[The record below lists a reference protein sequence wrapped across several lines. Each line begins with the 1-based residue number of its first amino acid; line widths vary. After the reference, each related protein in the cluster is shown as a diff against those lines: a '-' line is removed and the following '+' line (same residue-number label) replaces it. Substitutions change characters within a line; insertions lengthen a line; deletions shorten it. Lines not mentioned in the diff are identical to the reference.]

1 MPRVHLAKS
10 LHILHHLTTHHRGT
24 GSQCRGSLRS
34 SLGDHWKALQVQLGT
49 SSRIF
54 CNFAFVSYCF
64 TPDLLETLQKT
75 AIKRCQLSQLRVF
88 VVCPEHAN
96 MFNILRKPQ
105 NISKWFSF
113 TSPSLLFLPAWN
125 YVLETIWPIPILL
138 DFFLKLLSEIDLPHL
153 TKSLPR
159 TWIGFSRSHVCSQM
173 RVLRVLASLSRLA
186 AWKGPEIPENAGA
199 RLSGFGHLHARTIR
213 RIPLEPLFLDVGC
226 SCGCC
231 YASFR
236 LDHFSSK
243 LLWSVWTTLN
253 MLNPIHASLNASS
266 SHPITAS
273 LTICGAWRRSQ
284 SILA

>member
-1 MPRVHLAKS
+1 MIFVHFSIAAFLA
-10 LHILHHLTTHHRGT
+10 R
-24 GSQCRGSLRS
+24 
-34 SLGDHWKALQVQLGT
+34 
-49 SSRIF
+49 
-54 CNFAFVSYCF
+54 
-64 TPDLLETLQKT
+64 LEL
-75 AIKRCQLSQLRVF
+75 C
-88 VVCPEHAN
+88 
-96 MFNILRKPQ
+96 
-105 NISKWFSF
+105 
-113 TSPSLLFLPAWN
+113 AWN
-125 YVLETIWPIPILL
+125 YLTYTYSIR
-138 DFFLKLLSEIDLPHL
+138 FLPQTSLRNWSS
-153 TKSLPR
+153 TSSKSLPR

-273 LTICGAWRRSQ
+273 LTICGAWRSSQ

>member
-113 TSPSLLFLPAWN
+113 TSPELCAWN
-125 YVLETIWPIPILL
+125 YLTYTYSIRFLPQTSLRNWSSTSYKVSATYMDW
-138 DFFLKLLSEIDLPHL
+138 FFQ
-153 TKSLPR
+153 
-159 TWIGFSRSHVCSQM
+159 V
-173 RVLRVLASLSRLA
+173 SRL
-186 AWKGPEIPENAGA
+186 
-199 RLSGFGHLHARTIR
+199 
-213 RIPLEPLFLDVGC
+213 
-226 SCGCC
+226 
-231 YASFR
+231 
-236 LDHFSSK
+236 FSD
-243 LLWSVWTTLN
+243 
-253 MLNPIHASLNASS
+253 ASS
-266 SHPITAS
+266 SSPCESEPPGS
-273 LTICGAWRRSQ
+273 LERSWNPWKCR
-284 SILA
+284 STPVGIWSPSR